1 MANYVTNFGNYLSRN
16 CRDVNG
22 RRVQNNQKPLC
33 CFNLMA
39 ESAIEDTMFPL
50 PTPKVIEINKDKNN
64 RTIDII
70 L

>member
-1 MANYVTNFGNYLSRN
+1 MANYVTNFGNFLYRN
-16 CRDVNG
+16 CRKIRNIS
-22 RRVQNNQKPLC
+22 VQNNQKPLC

-39 ESAIEDTMFPL
+39 ESAIEDPRLPL

-64 RTIDII
+64 STIDII